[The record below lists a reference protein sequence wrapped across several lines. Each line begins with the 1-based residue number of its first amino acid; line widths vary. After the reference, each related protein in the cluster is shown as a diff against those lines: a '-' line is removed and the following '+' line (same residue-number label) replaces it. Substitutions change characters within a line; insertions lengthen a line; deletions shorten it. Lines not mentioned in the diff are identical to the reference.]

1 MKNKGTGIQWH
12 RIFGIAALMSVIVF
26 AVMLYMDFGTSIKSM
41 VGIGSDKTPEEASPV
56 SPPVSAGILPV
67 EANTVID
74 MVNTN
79 MLQTIPILVRLS
91 FFISIIILSLTE
103 LFPKPLYNNETL

>member
-41 VGIGSDKTPEEASPV
+41 VGIVLT
-56 SPPVSAGILPV
+56 
-67 EANTVID
+67 
-74 MVNTN
+74 
-79 MLQTIPILVRLS
+79 LQQ
-91 FFISIIILSLTE
+91 
-103 LFPKPLYNNETL
+103 YQCQN